1 MFNNSDKN
9 VFLKILILI
18 NLIFYN
24 INIFNIFSIHLNNI
38 KIHKEIY
45 KIKSYLQF
53 CSNSNNKIKKFVKRI
68 NPKIS
73 IISPIFNRE
82 KFLMKFFKNLQSQ
95 NFKDVEIIFVDDF
108 SKDNSVNLI
117 EEFKKKD
124 ERIILIKN
132 RKNKGT
138 FITRNIGILI
148 SKGEYLITPDPD
160 DNLSKD
166 ILRTCYKIA
175 KKFNYDIIRFN
186 ICFPNGKLDFNK
198 IVNDIKN
205 GPIYQP
211 NLSNYI
217 FYGSKELRLIDLYI
231 YNKIIKKGVFIKA
244 LNSLDKYHLN
254 LHMTFFEDGL
264 TNYFVHLVG
273 KSLYFLKEIGY
284 YRVPN
289 TESITKNDFKFNDLK
304 LKLFLIYLK
313 FVFENSKNTKYNKD
327 IINIICSSYKIKN
340 INIQNILSKTNSSE
354 DLYFFENLAN
364 EFLNSSFIDN
374 SNKIIFRNIKVL
386 LKNIKR

>member
-24 INIFNIFSIHLNNI
+24 IIIFNIFSIHLNNI

-124 ERIILIKN
+124 ERIILIK
-132 RKNKGT
+132 KEKT
-138 FITRNIGILI
+138 KVHLSQGIL
-148 SKGEYLITPDPD
+148 EY
-160 DNLSKD
+160 
-166 ILRTCYKIA
+166 
-175 KKFNYDIIRFN
+175 
-186 ICFPNGKLDFNK
+186 
-198 IVNDIKN
+198 
-205 GPIYQP
+205 
-211 NLSNYI
+211 
-217 FYGSKELRLIDLYI
+217 
-231 YNKIIKKGVFIKA
+231 
-244 LNSLDKYHLN
+244 
-254 LHMTFFEDGL
+254 
-264 TNYFVHLVG
+264 
-273 KSLYFLKEIGY
+273 
-284 YRVPN
+284 
-289 TESITKNDFKFNDLK
+289 
-304 LKLFLIYLK
+304 
-313 FVFENSKNTKYNKD
+313 
-327 IINIICSSYKIKN
+327 
-340 INIQNILSKTNSSE
+340 
-354 DLYFFENLAN
+354 
-364 EFLNSSFIDN
+364 
-374 SNKIIFRNIKVL
+374 
-386 LKNIKR
+386 